1 MCAVNNRSTGTGKG
15 GIFGGRE
22 ESTKEAD
29 RGEGIYVA
37 QLKGR
42 EVKAIAAFI
51 RFL

>member
-1 MCAVNNRSTGTGKG
+1 MCAVNNLSTGTGKG

-29 RGEGIYVA
+29 REGIYVA